1 MESFLML
8 MIQFSDQPTR
18 RMYYQYASLAECA
31 EARELYSK
39 DRAGARIGEAAFSGK
54 DGRLVTAVCTR
65 GHRPKITDAQRSFDE
80 AIAASLEQAMKKSR
94 SINR

>member
-1 MESFLML
+1 MEFFLML
-8 MIQFSDQPTR
+8 MIHFSDQPTR

-54 DGRLVTAVCTR
+54 DGRLVRAVCTGATAR
-65 GHRPKITDAQRSFDE
+65 
-80 AIAASLEQAMKKSR
+80 KSR
-94 SINR
+94 TRSALLMRRSPPASRRR